1 MTQYIKLE
9 QDGGVAWV
17 TIDRQSALNALN
29 ADVLAELTAAFNGLA
44 ANKAV
49 RVILLTGAGDKA
61 FVAGADIAAMQKM
74 SASDADAFI
83 RLGQGC
89 MTTVANA
96 PTPVIGVVN
105 GFALGGGMELALSCD
120 WIIASNKA
128 LFGLPEVSLGLF
140 PGFGGTQR
148 LPRLIGYAR
157 AIEMIVTGRKL
168 KADEALAWGIA
179 NQVVPHEGL
188 KMAAQVV
195 AQQICDNSQFA
206 IRAAKRSIR
215 DGMDVTL
222 GRSMDV
228 ERNGFT
234 GLFDHPD
241 RVEGLTAFLEKR
253 KAKFL

>member
-128 LFGLPEVSLGLF
+128 LFGLPEVTLGLF

-157 AIEMIVTGRKL
+157 AMEMIVTGRKL

-222 GRSMDV
+222 DRSMDV

-253 KAKFL
+253 KANFL